1 MARNRNS
8 VDETSVEPRSKFKQA
23 PNRRRPE
30 AVAMRRIVIENGF
43 WLSPFMRDAPLP
55 VLSEWEKTVD
65 LSRLSDINYCPVD
78 PSDAK
83 PTPEPKKTGANIR
96 LERPTRTLAELRDR
110 QSSMNAKRNAKRRKV
125 G

>member
-30 AVAMRRIVIENGF
+30 AVAMRRIVVENGF

-55 VLSEWEKTVD
+55 VLSEWEKVVD
-65 LSRLSDINYCPVD
+65 LSRLASINYVPVD
-78 PSDAK
+78 PSDEK
-83 PTPEPKKTGANIR
+83 PTPKPRTGANIR
-96 LERPTRTLAELRDR
+96 LERPARTLSELRER